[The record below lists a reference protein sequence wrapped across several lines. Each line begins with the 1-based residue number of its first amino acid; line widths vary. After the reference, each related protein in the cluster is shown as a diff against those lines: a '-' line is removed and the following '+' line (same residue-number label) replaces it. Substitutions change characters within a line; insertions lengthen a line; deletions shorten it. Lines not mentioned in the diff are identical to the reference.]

1 MTDESLFLDIDM
13 LDNQF
18 AAELALK
25 DSIIAELDQEI
36 AEFDKRIAERNKKIA
51 ELDKRIAERDQKI
64 AEKDAEI
71 AALKEALKNNR
82 LVNLPALCY
91 DKPI

>member
-13 LDNQF
+13 LDNQY

-25 DSIIAELDQEI
+25 DSIVAELDEL
-36 AEFDKRIAERNKKIA
+36 IAERNKKIA
-51 ELDKRIAERDQKI
+51 ELDKRIAERNQKI

-71 AALKEALKNNR
+71 AALKEALK
-82 LVNLPALCY
+82 
-91 DKPI
+91 K

>member
-36 AEFDKRIAERNKKIA
+36 AKLDKRIAERN
-51 ELDKRIAERDQKI
+51 QKI

-71 AALKEALKNNR
+71 AALKEALK
-82 LVNLPALCY
+82 
-91 DKPI
+91 K

>member
-36 AEFDKRIAERNKKIA
+36 AE
-51 ELDKRIAERDQKI
+51 
-64 AEKDAEI
+64 KDAEI
-71 AALKEALKNNR
+71 AALKEELELHIKSASESVRNKF
-82 LVNLPALCY
+82 Y
-91 DKPI
+91 MEHSK

>member
-25 DSIIAELDQEI
+25 DSIIAELD
-36 AEFDKRIAERNKKIA
+36 KRIAERN
-51 ELDKRIAERDQKI
+51 QKI

-71 AALKEALKNNR
+71 AALKEALEK
-82 LVNLPALCY
+82 
-91 DKPI
+91 

>member
-1 MTDESLFLDIDM
+1 M

-36 AEFDKRIAERNKKIA
+36 AE
-51 ELDKRIAERDQKI
+51 
-64 AEKDAEI
+64 KDAEI
-71 AALKEALKNNR
+71 AALKEELELHIKSASESVQNKF
-82 LVNLPALCY
+82 Y
-91 DKPI
+91 MEHSK

>member
-13 LDNQF
+13 LDKQY

-36 AEFDKRIAERNKKIA
+36 AEFDKRIAERN
-51 ELDKRIAERDQKI
+51 QKI

-71 AALKEALKNNR
+71 AALKEALK
-82 LVNLPALCY
+82 
-91 DKPI
+91 K

>member
-18 AAELALK
+18 AAELTLK
-25 DSIIAELDQEI
+25 DSIIAELDQE
-36 AEFDKRIAERNKKIA
+36 
-51 ELDKRIAERDQKI
+51 I

-71 AALKEALKNNR
+71 AALKEALK
-82 LVNLPALCY
+82 
-91 DKPI
+91 K

>member
-1 MTDESLFLDIDM
+1 MEALNELTDESLFLDIDM
-13 LDNQF
+13 LDNQY

-36 AEFDKRIAERNKKIA
+36 AEFDKRIAERN
-51 ELDKRIAERDQKI
+51 QKI

-71 AALKEALKNNR
+71 AALKEALK
-82 LVNLPALCY
+82 
-91 DKPI
+91 K

>member
-18 AAELALK
+18 TAELALK

-36 AEFDKRIAERNKKIA
+36 AE
-51 ELDKRIAERDQKI
+51 
-64 AEKDAEI
+64 KDAEI
-71 AALKEALKNNR
+71 AALKEALK
-82 LVNLPALCY
+82 
-91 DKPI
+91 K

>member
-25 DSIIAELDQEI
+25 DSIIAELDQ
-36 AEFDKRIAERNKKIA
+36 KIA
-51 ELDKRIAERDQKI
+51 ELDKRIAERNQKI

-71 AALKEALKNNR
+71 AALKEALK
-82 LVNLPALCY
+82 
-91 DKPI
+91 K

>member
-13 LDNQF
+13 LDNQY

-36 AEFDKRIAERNKKIA
+36 AELDKRIAERN
-51 ELDKRIAERDQKI
+51 QKI

-71 AALKEALKNNR
+71 AALKEALK
-82 LVNLPALCY
+82 
-91 DKPI
+91 K